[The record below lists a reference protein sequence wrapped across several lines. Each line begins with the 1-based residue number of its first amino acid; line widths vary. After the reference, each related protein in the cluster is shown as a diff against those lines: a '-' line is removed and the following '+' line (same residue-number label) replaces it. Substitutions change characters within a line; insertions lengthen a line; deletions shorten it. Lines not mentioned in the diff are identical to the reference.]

1 MKRNRDLARI
11 LQHRHGLVL
20 RRDQPALGTAL
31 DWLLRQGE
39 LVAVLPGV
47 YAAPAVAHLPIS
59 RMRAACLR
67 YPDGVLLGGAAARLS
82 YWPDCPQSPIE
93 VATRVQSPARAG
105 FRFTRRRIPPEL
117 IVERDG
123 LRYSAPCLTA
133 IDLAGFECA
142 DAIDQALRTRA
153 ATLAGMSEAL
163 ALTAH
168 RRGNAERLRLLLD
181 SRNEPWSAA
190 ERTSHRLLRGAGI
203 EGWKS
208 NLPIF
213 LNGHLYYL
221 DIAFEKIKLVIE
233 IDGRRHQLDEDLF
246 ETDRWRQ
253 NALVADGWRVLRF
266 TWAMLRDHP
275 EEFVAAVRAEIA

>member
-1 MKRNRDLARI
+1 
-11 LQHRHGLVL
+11 
-20 RRDQPALGTAL
+20 
-31 DWLLRQGE
+31 
-39 LVAVLPGV
+39 
-47 YAAPAVAHLPIS
+47 
-59 RMRAACLR
+59 MRAACLR

-82 YWPDCPQSPIE
+82 YWPGCPLGTIE
-93 VATRVQSPARAG
+93 LATQVQAPPRAG

-117 IVERDG
+117 VVERDG
-123 LRYSAPCLTA
+123 LRYTAPSLTA
-133 IDLAGFECA
+133 IDLASFACA
-142 DAIDQALRTRA
+142 DAIDNALRTRA
-153 ATLAGMSEAL
+153 ATLAGMYEAL
-163 ALTAH
+163 RLTAH

-190 ERTSHRLLRGAGI
+190 ERVSHRLLRRAGI
-203 EGWKS
+203 EGWQP

-213 LNGHLYYL
+213 LRGHLYYL

-233 IDGRRHQLDEDLF
+233 IDGRQHEVDEDLF

-253 NALVADGWRVLRF
+253 NALVGDGWRVLRF